1 MQAQRGL
8 LGAVG
13 RPWGFAVAWAVAT
26 ALAVVVGLLA
36 VDLVGASVRN
46 RGPLGSD
53 VAPLTDDEDARVRV
67 DPDARP
73 VRRDIE
79 GEWGAFGVECRGVY
93 ALGRAIEPAPGWRVV
108 SYERGPDD
116 DVDAVFASGRRSV
129 DLEVFCSQGRPTVA
143 EIERN
148 TLPGGDD

>member
-1 MQAQRGL
+1 ML
-8 LGAVG
+8 LSRVG

-26 ALAVVVGLLA
+26 AVAVAVGLVA

-53 VAPLTDDEDARVRV
+53 VAPLTDDDETQVRV
-67 DPDARP
+67 DPEARA
-73 VRRDIE
+73 VSRDVE
-79 GEWGAFGVECRGVY
+79 GEWGVFVVECRGVY
-93 ALGRAIEPAPGWRVV
+93 ALGKEIRPAPGWTVV

-116 DVDAVFASGRRSV
+116 DVDAVFARGRKSV

-143 EIERN
+143 EVERN
-148 TLPGGDD
+148 TLPGRDD